1 MSNCSFEVSAALGW
15 AQRRNRFASGPF
27 QAQLPGRDT
36 WPGTR
41 YMDPD
46 TWWATAPR
54 YEGSWWPARQAWLA
68 RNNASSSPRP
78 IRLVGAHRE
87 QCGLFVLTNS
97 KLKASIFTAGVT
109 PLEVQEATSTT
120 AMARITAVAITRSLS
135 ILPIAVMIRTSVRE
149 RKT

>member
-1 MSNCSFEVSAALGW
+1 
-15 AQRRNRFASGPF
+15 
-27 QAQLPGRDT
+27 
-36 WPGTR
+36 
-41 YMDPD
+41 MDPD
-46 TWWATAPR
+46 TWLATAPR
-54 YEGSWWPARQAWLA
+54 YESSWWPAWQAWLA
-68 RNNASSSPRP
+68 CARKNASPSPRA

-149 RKT
+149 RKR